1 MSVMSATAPA
11 SHRLIDLPSP
21 FVRPLPSK
29 LFDLAKPS
37 LERVLALSYLNRKYG
52 EVLSELDQT
61 QEGQDQ
67 VDFLERSLK
76 ALNIGVVLDDAELE
90 RIPRDGPVVVVAN
103 HPFGALEGL
112 VMAAVLRKRRPDL
125 KIMANHL
132 LERVGELRD
141 LFLFVDPFLGGAN
154 TVHGN
159 GAALKK
165 IVAWLRKGGLLGV
178 FPAGEVSH
186 LQVLRRT
193 MADPPWSES
202 VARIIR
208 KTGAAAVPM
217 FFQGTNGPL
226 FHMAGLIHPRL
237 RTVLL
242 PHALVRKAGSQ
253 IRVRI
258 GRPLGPKHL
267 AGCPT
272 DVDLIAYLRHR
283 TYLLQCGAK
292 PRRNTPTDHHPLLPS
307 VASDC
312 PPTERSSGR
321 VTGGA
326 HAAGN
331 PLHLE
336 QHSLSADEI
345 LLETDEFCVHLAEA
359 RNIPHLL
366 HEIGRLREMTFRLA
380 GEGTGKEVDL
390 DIFDA
395 HYLHLFLW
403 DKRERRIAGAYR
415 LGRTDVILKN
425 HGAKGMYTSTL
436 FSFRP
441 GFWDKVVPALE
452 LGRSFVRPEYQKSY
466 APLLLLWK
474 GIARFI
480 LRHPEYRTLFGPVSI
495 DNEYHRFSRQLM
507 VGFLRAHGHM
517 HELADHVRPRC
528 PFRQRRLFRLDDSLL
543 TMMSKTIDDV
553 SDIITDIDRH
563 KTGVPVLLRQYLKLG
578 GKMLGFNVDRE
589 FSDVLDGLVL
599 VDLLHTDRRTLD
611 RYLGKEGAR
620 DFLAL
625 HRAGERVPSEG
636 KSGSR
641 GGGLAAMAG

>member
-1 MSVMSATAPA
+1 MSAQAAVSP
-11 SHRLIDLPSP
+11 RLIDLPSP
-21 FVRPLPSK
+21 FIRPLPNK
-29 LFDLAKPS
+29 LFGLAKPS
-37 LERVLALSYLNRKYG
+37 LEKVLALSYLNRKYG
-52 EVLSELDQT
+52 EVLSDLGQVPG
-61 QEGQDQ
+61 GQDR
-67 VDFLERSLK
+67 VDFLDRSLK
-76 ALNIGVVLDDAELE
+76 ALNISIVLDDVELE
-90 RIPRDGPVVVVAN
+90 RIPKDGPVVVVAN

-132 LERVGELRD
+132 LERVEELRD
-141 LFLFVDPFLGGAN
+141 LFLFVDPFEGGAN

-165 IVAWLRKGGLLGV
+165 ILAWLREDGLLGV

-186 LQVLRRT
+186 LQVRRRT

-208 KTGAAAVPM
+208 KTGATAVPM

-242 PHALVRKAGSQ
+242 PHALVRKAGSEV
-253 IRVRI
+253 RVRI

-267 AGCPT
+267 ANCPT
-272 DVDLIAYLRHR
+272 DAELIAYLRHR

-292 PRRNTPTDHHPLLPS
+292 AGPRMARPFPPLPA
-307 VASDC
+307 VASTTRC
-312 PPTERSSGR
+312 SNGQPKAP
-321 VTGGA
+321 

-336 QHSLSADEI
+336 QQALSAEEI
-345 LLETDEFCVHLAEA
+345 LLETEEFCVHLAEA
-359 RNIPHLL
+359 RSIPHLL

-403 DKRERRIAGAYR
+403 DKREQRIAGAYR
-415 LGRTDVILKN
+415 MGRTDVILKN
-425 HGAKGMYTSTL
+425 HGAKGLYTATL

-441 GFWDKVVPALE
+441 GFWDKVIPALE
-452 LGRSFVRPEYQKSY
+452 LGRSFVRPEYQKNY

-480 LRHPEYRTLFGPVSI
+480 LRHPQYRTLFGPVSI

-507 VGFLRAHGHM
+507 VGFLRANGHM
-517 HELADHVRPRC
+517 HELADHVRPRR

-543 TMMSKTIDDV
+543 TMMSKTIDDI
-553 SDIITDIDRH
+553 SEIITDIDRH

-599 VDLLHTDRRTLD
+599 VDLLQTDRRTLE

-620 DFLAL
+620 DFMAVHLADHL
-625 HRAGERVPSEG
+625 AGEGVPKEG
-636 KSGSR
+636 ESGSN
-641 GGGLAAMAG
+641 GGRLAGMAG

>member
-1 MSVMSATAPA
+1 MSATAPA

-29 LFDLAKPS
+29 LFGLAKPS
-37 LERVLALSYLNRKYG
+37 LEKVLALSYLNRKYG
-52 EVLSELDQT
+52 EVLSGLDQT
-61 QEGQDQ
+61 LGGRDR
-67 VDFLERSLK
+67 VDFLDRSLK
-76 ALNIGVVLDDAELE
+76 ALNISVVLDDAELE
-90 RIPRDGPVVVVAN
+90 RIPKEGAVVVVAN

-132 LERVGELRD
+132 LERVEELRD
-141 LFLFVDPFLGGAN
+141 LFLFVDPFEGGAN

-165 IVAWLRKGGLLGV
+165 ILAWLREGGLLGV

-186 LQVLRRT
+186 LQVRRRT
-193 MADPPWSES
+193 MGDPPWNES

-208 KTGAAAVPM
+208 KTRATAVPM

-226 FHMAGLIHPRL
+226 FHMAGLIHPLL

-242 PHALVRKAGSQ
+242 PHALVRKAGSEV
-253 IRVRI
+253 RVRI

-267 AGCPT
+267 ANCPT
-272 DVDLIAYLRHR
+272 DADLIGYLRHR

-292 PRRNTPTDHHPLLPS
+292 SRPKPARSFPPLSVLPS
-307 VASDC
+307 LPPLPLGPEC
-312 PPTERSSGR
+312 PEGLSGAPR
-321 VTGGA
+321 AV
-326 HAAGN
+326 GN

-336 QHSLSADEI
+336 QQALSADQT
-345 LLETDEFCVHLAEA
+345 LLETDDFCVHLAEA
-359 RNIPHLL
+359 HRIPHLL

-403 DKRERRIAGAYR
+403 DKREQRIAGAYR

-425 HGAKGMYTSTL
+425 HGAKGLYTTTL

-452 LGRSFVRPEYQKSY
+452 LGRSFVRPEYQKNY

-480 LRHPEYRTLFGPVSI
+480 LRHPQYRTLFGPVSI

-507 VGFLRAHGHM
+507 VGFLRANGHM
-517 HELADHVRPRC
+517 HELADHVRPRR

-543 TMMSKTIDDV
+543 TMMSKTIDDI

-563 KTGVPVLLRQYLKLG
+563 KIGVPVLLRQYLKLG

-599 VDLLHTDRRTLD
+599 VDLLQTDRRTLD

-620 DFLAL
+620 DFLAV
-625 HRAGERVPSEG
+625 HQAGEGEPKEEE
-636 KSGSR
+636 SGLS

>member
-1 MSVMSATAPA
+1 MMSATATA

-29 LFDLAKPS
+29 LFGLAKPS
-37 LERVLALSYLNRKYG
+37 LEKVLALSYLNRKYG
-52 EVLSELDQT
+52 EVLSGLGQVP
-61 QEGQDQ
+61 EGRDQ
-67 VDFLERSLK
+67 VDFLDRSLK
-76 ALNIGVVLDDAELE
+76 ALNIGMVLDDAELE
-90 RIPRDGPVVVVAN
+90 RIPKDGPVVVVAN

-112 VMAAVLRKRRPDL
+112 VMAAVLRKRRTDL

-132 LERVGELRD
+132 LERVEELRD

-159 GAALKK
+159 GTALKR
-165 IVAWLRKGGLLGV
+165 ILAWLREGGLLGV

-186 LQVLRRT
+186 LQIRRRT
-193 MADPPWSES
+193 MGDPPWSES
-202 VARIIR
+202 VARIVR
-208 KTGAAAVPM
+208 KTGATAVPM

-237 RTVLL
+237 RTMLL
-242 PHALVRKAGSQ
+242 PHALVRKAGSEV
-253 IRVRI
+253 RVRI

-267 AGCPT
+267 ANCPT
-272 DVDLIAYLRHR
+272 DADMIAYLRHR

-292 PRRNTPTDHHPLLPS
+292 ARPRLARPFPALPPLPLGPGCPGGLP
-307 VASDC
+307 
-312 PPTERSSGR
+312 
-321 VTGGA
+321 GA
-326 HAAGN
+326 PHAPVN

-336 QHSLSADEI
+336 QQALSADEI
-345 LLETDEFCVHLAEA
+345 LLETDDFCVHLAEA
-359 RNIPHLL
+359 RRIPHLL

-403 DKRERRIAGAYR
+403 DKREQRIAGAYR
-415 LGRTDVILKN
+415 MGRTDVILKN
-425 HGAKGMYTSTL
+425 HGAKGLYTTTL

-452 LGRSFVRPEYQKSY
+452 LGRSFVRPEYQKNY

-480 LRHPEYRTLFGPVSI
+480 LRHPQYRTLFGPVSI

-507 VGFLRAHGHM
+507 VGFLRANGHM
-517 HELADHVRPRC
+517 HELADHVRPRR
-528 PFRQRRLFRLDDSLL
+528 PFRQRRLFRLDDTLL
-543 TMMSKTIDDV
+543 TMMSKTIDDI

-599 VDLLHTDRRTLD
+599 VDLLQTDRRTLD
-611 RYLGKEGAR
+611 RYLGKERAR

-625 HRAGERVPSEG
+625 HRAGERVSRGGE
-636 KSGSR
+636 SGSR